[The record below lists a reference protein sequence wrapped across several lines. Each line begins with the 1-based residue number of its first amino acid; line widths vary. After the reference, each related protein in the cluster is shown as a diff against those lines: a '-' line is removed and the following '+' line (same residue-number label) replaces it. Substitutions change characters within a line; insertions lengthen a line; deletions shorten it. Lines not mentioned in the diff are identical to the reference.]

1 MNLLQTLDSL
11 VANFFLTLRT
21 PLLTQVFEF
30 ITVFGSPLATA
41 IITLILAIIIYKK
54 HRTYLLPLLTTSI
67 GAGITIYTTK
77 IFFHRLRPLDALVT
91 EKSFS
96 FPSGHA
102 LIAIALYGL
111 LTYIIYL
118 NLKNKSQ
125 KIATVSIGTIL
136 ILLIGISRLY
146 LGVHYGSDVLGGY
159 IIGSL
164 WLAVGVIM
172 LKLLLNSHRSI

>member
-1 MNLLQTLDSL
+1 MNLISTLHALDSL
-11 VANFFLTLRT
+11 VAHFFLNLRT
-21 PLLTQVFEF
+21 PLLTQAFEL
-30 ITVFGSPLATA
+30 ITILGAPIVTA
-41 IITLILAIIIYKK
+41 IITIIVAAIIYKK
-54 HRTYLLPLLTTSI
+54 HRAYFIPLLATSI

-77 IFFHRLRPLDALVT
+77 IFFHRLRPLDALIT

-102 LIAIALYGL
+102 LISIAFYGL
-111 LTYIIYL
+111 LTYIIQL

-146 LGVHYGSDVLGGY
+146 LGVHFFSDVIGGY
-159 IIGSL
+159 LIGSI
-164 WLAVGVIM
+164 WFAMGIAAIR
-172 LKLLLNSHRSI
+172 NNRFSF